1 MITVTRDAT
10 IKWLGH
16 PPGGEPRLIVGT
28 HPLTAAPPLNL
39 DLDIRHPLATSP
51 LELLA
56 GAIGSVFARF
66 VAEQLVKEGTPA
78 REIVTRISLTLS
90 GEADDESDLMV
101 RGVACQLSARVAGI
115 DQSHLQAV
123 AQTALTRCMESLA
136 MRTEGIAVTVGA
148 TLLGRADRGDGP
160 AAPPAATKLAHRHTV
175 RAPGKAGASENPP
188 PDSTPPHHGP
198 N

>member
-28 HPLTAAPPLNL
+28 HPLTASPPLNL

-78 REIVTRISLTLS
+78 RAIGTRISLTPS
-90 GEADDESDLMV
+90 GAAADEGDRIV
-101 RGVACQLSARVAGI
+101 RRVSRPPSARA
-115 DQSHLQAV
+115 
-123 AQTALTRCMESLA
+123 
-136 MRTEGIAVTVGA
+136 
-148 TLLGRADRGDGP
+148 
-160 AAPPAATKLAHRHTV
+160 
-175 RAPGKAGASENPP
+175 
-188 PDSTPPHHGP
+188 
-198 N
+198 

>member
-16 PPGGEPRLIVGT
+16 PPGGEPPLIVGT
-28 HPLTAAPPLNL
+28 HPLTASPPLNL

-56 GAIGSVFARF
+56 GAIGSVCARF

-90 GEADDESDLMV
+90 GEAAPPPPLMV

-148 TLLGRADRGDGP
+148 TLLGRAHPGHGP
-160 AAPPAATKLAHRHTV
+160 AAAAAATKLARRQPV
-175 RAPGKAGASENPP
+175 R
-188 PDSTPPHHGP
+188 GP
-198 N
+198 